1 MFDRGTELDLTFK
14 DSVRYVRQDEPRP
27 IQVIEKVI
35 VVQEQA
41 PRPKVIPAPL
51 RAPTESIHQVQSRI
65 QDDRLNFKVKRETKQ
80 ERDKR
85 TAKNS
90 MNTMERQNKLRAE
103 AAKKKKEEAM
113 LRAQA
118 MNGVHEVVYFPSGQS
133 TEQFQT
139 AVNKVRVV
147 KRFEIGDEGNG
158 PDIAAHFI
166 SDNIEK
172 TID

>member
-41 PRPKVIPAPL
+41 PRPKVIQAPV
-51 RAPTESIHQVQSRI
+51 RDPTEPIHQVQSRI
-65 QDDRLNFKVKRETKQ
+65 QDDRMNFKVKRETKQ

-118 MNGVHEVVYFPSGQS
+118 MNGVHEVVYVPSG
-133 TEQFQT
+133 
-139 AVNKVRVV
+139 
-147 KRFEIGDEGNG
+147 
-158 PDIAAHFI
+158 
-166 SDNIEK
+166 
-172 TID
+172 